1 VASRVVGMLV
11 AGAIGVGA
19 AIGAAGAIDDA
30 IGEGGGPKIRSPF
43 ALPSLPS
50 IPSVPSTPTPSAP
63 EPPAGPPG
71 TRQFS
76 GPLYRPANFAR
87 VLAILR
93 AEGGPAARVFNMRVD
108 ADDVVAQIVGRG
120 RRKIVLLRASGDR
133 RVVSIPT
140 SPGLTSFPLGRLRR
154 DSAARMV
161 SAVARSAGVN
171 PSRVDYLVASVL
183 PVEDRPGW
191 IAFVRVPLR
200 TFRANLDASGLQRL
214 G

>member
-1 VASRVVGMLV
+1 VASRVWGMV
-11 AGAIGVGA
+11 VSGAVGVGA
-19 AIGAAGAIDDA
+19 AIAAAGVIEDA
-30 IGEGGGPKIRSPF
+30 IGEGGGPRIRSPF

-50 IPSVPSTPTPSAP
+50 LPSVPSTPAP
-63 EPPAGPPG
+63 VPEQPRGPEL
-71 TRQFS
+71 S

-87 VLAILR
+87 VLAFLR

-120 RRKIVLLRASGDR
+120 RRKIVIVRASGER
-133 RVVSIPT
+133 RVVSIPAT
-140 SPGLTSFPLGRLRR
+140 PGLSAFPLRQLRP

-161 SAVARSAGVN
+161 AAVARAARVSTA
-171 PSRVDYLVASVL
+171 RVDYLVATVL
-183 PVEDRPGW
+183 PIENRPGW

-200 TFRANLDASGLQRL
+200 TFRANLDATGLERL